1 MLFCR
6 QESQIREM
14 EYKRMKRK
22 MLRTV
27 GILSLVFVLS
37 IGMVGCTGQADSEPG
52 TSDIQGVTLNDGVGA
67 GSCSEI
73 EDGSEESRKPSS
85 SEIKNAEINRSD
97 EAGNSDEI
105 KDSGEAESNNEVG
118 NNVSEERN
126 TESVYFEGADLN
138 GRVLEFSDTG
148 FKMTPVHTVVYEDGT
163 RNSWEAAPGKEK
175 EEDNIYVTYKED
187 TVFEVVYF
195 SMSLQE
201 VSSREDADKS
211 DIKKQTMVYVF
222 GSSEDERNWIADKV
236 LIQRW
241 D

>member
-1 MLFCR
+1 MR
-6 QESQIREM
+6 
-14 EYKRMKRK
+14 RK

-27 GILSLVFVLS
+27 GILSL
-37 IGMVGCTGQADSEPG
+37 
-52 TSDIQGVTLNDGVGA
+52 GVTLCLGMAGCVGKGDGEPGLQDIQSITIHDDEI
-67 GSCSEI
+67 GSNSKM
-73 EDGSEESRKPSS
+73 EDGSEANSEPSLPD
-85 SEIKNAEINRSD
+85 RQSD
-97 EAGNSDEI
+97 ELKNGDETGNSNEI
-105 KDSGEAESNNEVG
+105 KDSGEAESNNEAG
-118 NNVSEERN
+118 SSANGEGN

-148 FKMTPVHTVVYEDGT
+148 FTITPVHTVVYEDGT

-175 EEDNIYVTYKED
+175 EEDNIYVTYTED

-201 VSSREDADKS
+201 VSSRGDADKS

-222 GSSEDERNWIADKV
+222 GSSQDGKNWTADKV

-241 D
+241 N